1 MVSLICRI
9 LNDTMNLIFKTEIP
23 LADLENKLMV
33 LRESV
38 PRQVDRESRGPDEPE
53 LKSQEHRDSVSKAEG
68 TGTN

>member
-38 PRQVDRESRGPDEPE
+38 PRQDDRESRGPQGERGLEFSRRKKGQTFFFLHIP
-53 LKSQEHRDSVSKAEG
+53 
-68 TGTN
+68 